1 MSYSNYDL
9 SSVLLGL
16 LAVLPLGLGALYVLG
31 RAEKRRM
38 PKWNAWQKTSQ
49 LR

>member
-1 MSYSNYDL
+1 MYTTNYDL

-16 LAVLPLGLGALYVLG
+16 VAVLPLGLAALFVLA

-38 PKWNAWQKTSQ
+38 PKWNPWPKTGP